1 MESSATVA
9 AAAVSM
15 SRCRK
20 GEVYWRWGRLDTAL
34 VGSLRL
40 LGSRRRP
47 RWPIFFDFF
56 AGSRQAQECRLYS
69 ALAGK
74 GDGQGHR
81 GLLGSVSALQ
91 RVLVGNNHLGGRCG
105 GLGCGLVTQA
115 TL

>member
-1 MESSATVA
+1 LETLLEYGGSACLLQDEWGGGESYATSA
-9 AAAVSM
+9 
-15 SRCRK
+15 SRVF
-20 GEVYWRWGRLDTAL
+20 GLSLSPRLT
-34 VGSLRL
+34 
-40 LGSRRRP
+40 
-47 RWPIFFDFF
+47 
-56 AGSRQAQECRLYS
+56 RQAQECRLYS

-91 RVLVGNNHLGGRCG
+91 RVVVGNNHLGGRCG